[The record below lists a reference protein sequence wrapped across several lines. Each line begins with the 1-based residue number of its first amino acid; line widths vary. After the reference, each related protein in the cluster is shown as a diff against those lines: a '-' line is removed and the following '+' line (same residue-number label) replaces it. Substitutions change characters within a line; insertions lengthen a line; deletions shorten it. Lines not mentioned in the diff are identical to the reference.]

1 VAPPPAAYVPGD
13 RTRSRALVPDP
24 ASKLASV
31 SDTPAV
37 EVRDLVKR
45 YGHTTAVDGLSL
57 RAARGAVTAVLGPNG
72 AGKTTTIE
80 ICEGYRRPDAGT
92 VSVLGLDPVAD
103 GDSLRPRV
111 GVMLQSGGIPP
122 SARPGEYLRVL
133 AAFHAH
139 PLDPAWLLDRLG
151 LSGSARTPVKR
162 LSGGQQQRVS
172 LAAAVIGRPELVFLD
187 EPTSGLDP
195 QARHATWG
203 LIEGLRAAGAGVILT
218 THHMEEA
225 ERLADQVAI
234 IDHGRMVAEGTPA
247 DLTGTAGQVR
257 FRAEPG
263 LDTDALLAALPVGS
277 AAKESPAG
285 HYLVEVQNRVDP
297 RLVAAVTAWCAEHGV
312 LAQELRIESR
322 TLEDVF
328 LELTGR
334 ELRS

>member
-1 VAPPPAAYVPGD
+1 
-13 RTRSRALVPDP
+13 
-24 ASKLASV
+24 V

-37 EVRDLVKR
+37 EICDLVKR

-57 RAARGAVTAVLGPNG
+57 RAARGTVTAVLGPNG

-92 VSVLGLDPVAD
+92 VAILGFDPVAD
-103 GDSLRPRV
+103 ARALRPRV

-122 SARPGEYLRVL
+122 AARPGEYLRVL

-139 PLDPAWLLDRLG
+139 PLDPAWLLGRLG

-195 QARHATWG
+195 QARHATWE
-203 LIEGLRAAGAGVILT
+203 LIEGLRTAGASVILT

-225 ERLADQVAI
+225 ERLADHVAI
-234 IDHGRMVAEGTPA
+234 VDNGRMVAEGTPA
-247 DLTGTAGQVR
+247 ELTGTAGQVR

-263 LDTDALLAALPVGS
+263 LDIDGLLVALPAGS

-285 HYLVEVQNRVDP
+285 HYLVEVRGRVDP